1 MAKLLKPARTY
12 NPEVFDYLKSLHFQ
26 AVAEGDAES
35 EIEKVVQKAPAN
47 FSKLEL
53 TNVQQVVALFKN
65 LYGSYA
71 DVLHMIKNS
80 VTPLLFKADSTK
92 RKITFFASQYGDE
105 YLQTIKETPSSII
118 CSKNKY
124 NTLQAALKNV
134 LTEEEAS
141 EYLKSYKRVKW
152 ALFNTSTKFDL
163 AKVNEILLSEY
174 SRDDVKKILFN
185 SCTIY
190 SRDSDFY
197 VQLFSQLQELTLLQQ
212 QDFKTKL
219 LNNPDAI
226 LFPLTKRHVPAKTKK
241 QKTEKSKPHK
251 THELSEL
258 DEEKC
263 GDYSEDLLEKTKFS
277 KDEARRVIEAYLRKS
292 QIKLDFLDEE
302 FNGLLKNYS
311 VIASRE
317 TVAQHEQ
324 LISTLYSKHN
334 FTTNTL
340 KALTI
345 LRSAHQA
352 KPMLDK
358 LIKDANIVEE
368 ENDEEAAAVNVT
380 YDAYKLCNC
389 LQSREVSDVLLKNIW
404 SSAKTLAKRITKE
417 SGSWVHDR
425 AILNKS
431 SFALATAFS
440 HNLELQESF
449 PEVATT
455 FSNARNATGLKDE
468 YFQTRSLI
476 MDCTDDLAETIKKEI
491 QTASSNG
498 RSEDLPALNTALNIV
513 APYTR

>member
-26 AVAEGDAES
+26 AVAEGDAET

-80 VTPLLFKADSTK
+80 VTPLLVKADSTK

-163 AKVNEILLSEY
+163 AKVNEILLKEY

-197 VQLFSQLQELTLLQQ
+197 VQLFSQLQELTILQQ

-258 DEEKC
+258 DEEKR

-277 KDEARRVIEAYLRKS
+277 KDEARGVIEAYLRKS

-317 TVAQHEQ
+317 NVAQHEQ
-324 LISTLYSKHN
+324 LISTLYSKHS
-334 FTTNTL
+334 FTTDTL

-352 KPMLDK
+352 IPMLDQ
-358 LIKDANIVEE
+358 LIKDANIVQSTCG
-368 ENDEEAAAVNVT
+368 DEAAVIYTT
-380 YDAYKLCNC
+380 YDPAKLYTS
-389 LQSREVSDVLLKNIW
+389 LQSREAYVLLKNIW

-425 AILNKS
+425 TILNKS
-431 SFALATAFS
+431 SFALATAFR
-440 HNLELQESF
+440 HNLELRESF

-455 FSNARNATGLKDE
+455 FSTARKATGLKDE